1 MIRHIQPIQSLMLRI
16 LLIGVLAA
24 IAAFAAATHAAAF
37 QPPTTDLGDAPETG
51 IAYPATGV
59 VGAFPTCKIPG
70 PPTWIQHTN
79 FGAWFG
85 PTVDFEL
92 DGNAGLC
99 QFPPTFPPYDRDECF
114 ADNDAGLIRP
124 QPFTIV
130 AGPPLNVVP
139 CPNTQGTALGAT
151 CQQATW
157 GPNVD
162 ITVRNQMPNQTI
174 GYVNVIIDWNQNGAW
189 GGAAQCPT
197 AAAPEHVLVNFQVPN
212 PYPNPIGPP
221 APLSALL
228 PPGFLIG
235 PNPGYVW
242 ARFTITERPIL
253 LPWDGSGGFEDGESE
268 DYLLRVEQPQAVTVE
283 ALSATAEDDVV
294 LVSWRTVSE
303 IGNIGFNLWRSDAPD
318 GPWTLLAFVPSQAP
332 GAAAGAQYQ
341 VIDDGVQAGR
351 TYWYR
356 LQDMDAA
363 GNGNFHGPVSVT
375 LDAPTVVDRAQ
386 VSAPMAGPAA
396 VLPIW
401 SPVVAGLA
409 ALAGAARL
417 RHRPRPR

>member
-24 IAAFAAATHAAAF
+24 IAAFAASTHAAAF
-37 QPPTTDLGDAPETG
+37 QPPTTDWGDAPETG

-59 VGAFPTCKIPG
+59 VGAFPTCQIPA

-85 PTVDFEL
+85 PTVDFEP

-99 QFPPTFPPYDRDECF
+99 QSPPTFPPYDRDECF

-139 CPNTQGTALGAT
+139 CPNTQGTGLGAT
-151 CQQATW
+151 CQQAAW

-162 ITVRNQMPNQTI
+162 IIVRNLMPPQVV
-174 GYVNVIIDWNQNGAW
+174 GYVNVIIDWDQNGAW

-212 PYPNPIGPP
+212 PYPP
-221 APLSALL
+221 APLSLL
-228 PPGFLIG
+228 GPPGFLIG

-242 ARFTITERPIL
+242 ARFTITERPIIP
-253 LPWDGSGGFEDGESE
+253 LPWDGSGSFEDGESE
-268 DYLLRVEQPQAVTVE
+268 DYLLRIEPALAVTVE
-283 ALSATAEDDVV
+283 AFSATTENGVV
-294 LVSWRTVSE
+294 LLSWRTVSE
-303 IGNIGFNLWRSDAPD
+303 IGNVGFNLWRSDAPD
-318 GPWTLLAFVPSQAP
+318 GPWTLLAFVPSQSP
-332 GAAAGAQYQ
+332 GAAAGAAYHM
-341 VIDDGVQAGR
+341 VDDGVQAGQ

-363 GNGNFHGPVSVT
+363 GYGSFHGPVSVT

-386 VSAPMAGPAA
+386 VSVPMAGPAA

-401 SPVVAGLA
+401 SAAAAGLA

-417 RHRPRPR
+417 RQRSRLR